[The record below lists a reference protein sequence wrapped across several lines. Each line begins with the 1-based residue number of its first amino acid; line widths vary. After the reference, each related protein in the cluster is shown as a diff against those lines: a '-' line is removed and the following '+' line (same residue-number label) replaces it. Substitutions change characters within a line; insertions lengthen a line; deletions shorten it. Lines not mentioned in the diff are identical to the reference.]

1 MTNHVLKSSFDDA
14 VAAKPDDG
22 LLRQWLEQQWLEQQH
37 AVPRITGM
45 HPFVIR
51 SALSGVAWFLA
62 VAWLDFSGG
71 PKVGLA
77 QAVMIG
83 LFVMYL
89 TLFLLTASARLQRAS
104 SPRPSARRRN

>member
-22 LLRQWLEQQWLEQQH
+22 LLRQWLEQQH

-62 VAWLDFSGG
+62 VAWFDFSGG

-83 LFVMYL
+83 FFVMYL

-104 SPRPSARRRN
+104 APRPSARRRN